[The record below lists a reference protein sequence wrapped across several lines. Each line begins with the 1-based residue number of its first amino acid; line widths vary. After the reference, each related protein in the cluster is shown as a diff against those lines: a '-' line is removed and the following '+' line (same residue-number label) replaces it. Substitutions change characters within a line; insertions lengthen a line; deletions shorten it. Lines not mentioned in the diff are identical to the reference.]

1 MNIRSK
7 YLSILFCLML
17 PTHLRGET
25 NVGVGKWTNSDKDS
39 QLQVSIDFRDH
50 LTKKQKTLISSG
62 FSTYSALT
70 IILPKG
76 KYSPERV
83 IFESQCTIKYDTWEE
98 YYDIIRLDSGAEYNK
113 VKGFP
118 AMAKICL
125 LASVKDKP
133 ALTYFAKNGGIL
145 KGRLQLDQIS
155 KERAAKIRDWLVKQQ
170 SQVVRGLF
178 SHMLGDLKLTEEIH
192 IDILISPQTPKSTT
206 TDSDSTSPKDHNDV
220 SPEK

>member
-1 MNIRSK
+1 M
-7 YLSILFCLML
+7 LSA
-17 PTHLRGET
+17 PVRGET
-25 NVGVGKWTNSDKDS
+25 NVSVGKWMNSDKDS
-39 QLQVSIDFRDH
+39 HLQVSIDFTDH
-50 LTKKQKTLISSG
+50 LTEKQKNLISSG

-98 YYDIIRLDSGAEYNK
+98 YYDIIRLDSGAEHNK

-206 TDSDSTSPKDHNDV
+206 TDSDSTFPKDPNDV